1 MLTAETLR
9 GIYAAT
15 IIPFKDNVS
24 LDEKALRKHTAYVI
38 DNGVHAIMSTG
49 GTGEFPHLSREERKD
64 VRNALKETGAFL
76 RLPLRARG
84 LRRKKGLHPDEGD
97 GA

>member
-1 MLTAETLR
+1 MLTAETHR

-15 IIPFKDNVS
+15 VTPFKDDVS
-24 LDEKALRKHTAYVI
+24 LDEKALRKQTAYVI

-49 GTGEFPHLSREERKD
+49 EFPHLSREERTG

-76 RLPLRARG
+76 RLPLCARG